1 MFMGLARRR
10 PPAHATGARVI
21 RAAGTLFA
29 ERGFHGTTMRDIA
42 ERAGANVASGHYHFG
57 SKRDLYLA
65 VLRATF
71 AEVRGLLERGG
82 VQVDEARLD
91 RMTADELEALLEKRL
106 ALMLGSLLGP
116 PPSLHSTLMM
126 REMLDPSDALPI
138 VVSEFIEPMTA
149 DIAAIVRRLAPRLDE
164 ERVFWS
170 VASIVGQALFYR
182 LTRPATLRI
191 LQMADFT
198 PAYEGRL
205 AEHIARFAM
214 GGIAAIAPVVLKR
227 SRRAK

>member
-1 MFMGLARRR
+1 MTLARRR
-10 PPAHATGARVI
+10 PRADATGARVI

-65 VLRATF
+65 VLRAAF

-82 VQVDEARLD
+82 VQVDESALD
-91 RMTADELEALLEKRL
+91 AMTPAELEALLEKRL

-116 PPSLHSTLMM
+116 PPSLHGTLMM

-138 VVSEFIEPMTA
+138 VVSEFIQPMTA

-164 ERVFWS
+164 ERVFWC

-191 LQMADFT
+191 LAMADFT
-198 PAYEGRL
+198 PAYEARL
-205 AEHIARFAM
+205 ADHIARFAM
-214 GGIAAIAPVVLKR
+214 GGIAAIAPAG
-227 SRRAK
+227 SRKAPRAK